1 MGLTALCPGT
11 FDPVTNGH
19 LDVVRRAAGMF
30 DGVVV
35 AVLENPSKAPLFT
48 VQERA
53 ALLEESLRDLPNVRV
68 GSFGGLL
75 VDYARSQG
83 ADLIV
88 KGLRAVSDYE
98 YEIQM
103 AQMNQRI
110 GGIETL
116 FLATSPKWSFLSS
129 SLVKEVARHGGD
141 VEGLVPDAVR
151 KALRRPTG
159 SGLMDLAGRL
169 AQLEQIVQDAKSMP
183 LSSSVLISRDEVLEM
198 LHEMQESLPEEIK
211 QARWVVKDREEL
223 LAKARAEGDRIIE
236 QAHED
241 QRRMSMKDA
250 VAKRA
255 QEESARML
263 QEAEDT
269 TVGMRREAEDYVDAK
284 LAAFEIALR
293 KILEDAQATARSLAK
308 TLDQVEVGRDRLRTP
323 TTVAEQELAPPDL
336 QAEPSELFDGEAGGE
351 GFG

>member
-35 AVLENPSKAPLFT
+35 GVLENPAKTPLFT
-48 VQERA
+48 VQERS
-53 ALLEESLRDLPNVRV
+53 ALLQESLSDLPNVRL
-68 GSFGGLL
+68 GAFGGLL

-129 SLVKEVARHGGD
+129 SLVKEVARLGGD
-141 VEGLVPDAVR
+141 VEGLVPDHVR
-151 KALRRPTG
+151 TAL
-159 SGLMDLAGRL
+159 
-169 AQLEQIVQDAKSMP
+169 I
-183 LSSSVLISRDEVLEM
+183 
-198 LHEMQESLPEEIK
+198 
-211 QARWVVKDREEL
+211 
-223 LAKARAEGDRIIE
+223 
-236 QAHED
+236 
-241 QRRMSMKDA
+241 
-250 VAKRA
+250 
-255 QEESARML
+255 
-263 QEAEDT
+263 
-269 TVGMRREAEDYVDAK
+269 
-284 LAAFEIALR
+284 
-293 KILEDAQATARSLAK
+293 
-308 TLDQVEVGRDRLRTP
+308 DRLG
-323 TTVAEQELAPPDL
+323 V
-336 QAEPSELFDGEAGGE
+336 S
-351 GFG
+351 